1 MIARGIRHWV
11 EQQIDLLG
19 HELTLVAESLEDTS
33 ADEARVQNTI
43 QLCFSR
49 VLRMGVTSIDE
60 FSTDGHQKSIY
71 YPYSRPMEI
80 AVIEPS
86 IETDQSGHLPGE
98 PSVLV
103 SPTVADGG
111 ELYLRLSLLQPN
123 ENQAAA
129 LLSWSTLSR
138 FLTPYLKQIRSGSTG
153 YAWMIDAQ
161 GTFLYHPQHDFIGKS
176 AFEAR
181 QDRSPDFSYVLIDA
195 IQREKMMKGQ
205 EGQGFYQSTWHR
217 GITGQLEK
225 NDCLYACCNFNPSG
239 SELVCRRSGAGV

>member
-1 MIARGIRHWV
+1 MAKEAKVKLRKGIIGLIGISALLLLGLGAWINYRFGQSALEIIRNQFNAQQLVIARGIRHWV
-11 EQQIDLLG
+11 EQQIDMLG
-19 HELTLVAESLEDTS
+19 HELTLVAENLDDTS

-49 VLRMGVTSIDE
+49 VQRMGVTNIE
-60 FSTDGHQKSIY
+60 VFTTDGHQKSIY

-80 AVIEPS
+80 ATVEPS
-86 IETDQSGHLPGE
+86 TEVNRFGHLPGE

-123 ENQAAA
+123 ENQARLAFMVN
-129 LLSWSTLSR
+129 LSR

-161 GTFLYHPQHDFIGKS
+161 GTFLYHPS
-176 AFEAR
+176 A
-181 QDRSPDFSYVLIDA
+181 
-195 IQREKMMKGQ
+195 
-205 EGQGFYQSTWHR
+205 
-217 GITGQLEK
+217 
-225 NDCLYACCNFNPSG
+225 
-239 SELVCRRSGAGV
+239 